1 MTGANVDMSTYR
13 RVPLSPVRRRTGERM
28 VRSVSTIPHASIS
41 VEVDYSRVAQ
51 ARAALGPDWRT
62 EHGTSLTYLPFI
74 LSALC
79 VAIHE
84 FPEVNATLDGTELLV
99 AERVNLGIAVDLGA
113 QGLVV
118 PVIHDADRRSVAEL
132 ALAVAD
138 LARRARAKQ
147 LTPEDVTGG
156 TYTVTNPGPF
166 GTYVSAPIINPPQAA
181 ILAVDGIT
189 KRPVVVSDEHDDR
202 IAIRPVGLLTQTFDH
217 RVFDGAYCAAFLRR
231 LGSLIADTDWVA
243 AFTRPPATTEDREKP

>member
-1 MTGANVDMSTYR
+1 VTGTDVHTSTYR

-28 VRSVSTIPHASIS
+28 VRAATTIPHASIS
-41 VEVDYSRVAQ
+41 VEVDYARVAA
-51 ARAALGPDWRT
+51 ARAALGPGWRA

-84 FPEVNATLDGTELLV
+84 FPEVNARLDGSDLLV
-99 AERVNLGIAVDLGA
+99 AERVHLGIAVDLGVN
-113 QGLVV
+113 GLVV
-118 PVIHDADRRSVAEL
+118 PVIHDADRLSVADL

-147 LTPEDVTGG
+147 LTPADVTGA

-166 GTYVSAPIINPPQAA
+166 GTYASAPIINPPQAA
-181 ILAVDGIT
+181 ILAVDGIA
-189 KRPVVVSDEHDDR
+189 KRPVVTSDGPDDR
-202 IAIRPVGLLTQTFDH
+202 IEIRPMGLLTQAFDH
-217 RVFDGAYCAAFLRR
+217 RVFDGAYCAAFLHR
-231 LGSLIADTDWVA
+231 LRTLIADTDWVA
-243 AFTRPPATTEDREKP
+243 AFARSPVTTEDREKP